1 MPGPQ
6 RINDGSAD
14 KGVSPKKNKESNNL
28 GKSSKLFVETETL
41 KRGKI
46 NTIQRKT
53 QKQVPK
59 KQIKLF
65 LSMIGFFVA
74 ARPKTARETAKP
86 EKIQRSIKGTTIIAI
101 KIIFRRIRFIS

>member
-14 KGVSPKKNKESNNL
+14 TGVIPKKNKKSNNL
-28 GKSSKLFVETETL
+28 GRSSKLFEEAETQ

-53 QKQVPK
+53 HKQVPK

-65 LSMIGFFVA
+65 LPMIGFLA
-74 ARPKTARETAKP
+74 ARPKTASETAKP
-86 EKIQRSIKGTTIIAI
+86 EKIQQSIKGTTIIAI
-101 KIIFRRIRFIS
+101 EIIFRRIT

>member
-14 KGVSPKKNKESNNL
+14 KGVSPKKNKKSNNL
-28 GKSSKLFVETETL
+28 GKSSKLFEETETL

-53 QKQVPK
+53 HKQVPK

-65 LSMIGFFVA
+65 LPMIGVFLA
-74 ARPKTARETAKP
+74 ARPNKTASETAKP
-86 EKIQRSIKGTTIIAI
+86 EKIQQSIKGTTIIAI
-101 KIIFRRIRFIS
+101 KIIFRRIT